1 MRYLVILSVIVG
13 ITLAACNKES
23 QLENPKSVSLN
34 LPQTAF
40 LYYPNTIANENEKA
54 TLGRVLFYDT
64 HLSFNNTIA
73 CASCHKQEFAFSDN
87 NQFSKGFENKRTTRN
102 SPALQDF
109 GNFVFM
115 PPVNPGDQPP
125 GFDPIFGQGAFF
137 WDGRESDLKNLIM
150 RPVKNHIEMGI
161 DNPEELPAKLAELP
175 YYESLFKG
183 AFGSSEIT
191 VDRISQSVERFL
203 SAMQA
208 TSSRFD
214 KAATGGTGLTAL
226 EEQGRF
232 LFNTK
237 YPCGN
242 CHQPSPGPYISSG
255 FFNIGLDYTATDKGR
270 AAVSNLSV
278 DEGSFKTPNLKN
290 VAITAPYMH
299 DGRFHTLE
307 EVIDHYSEGIKETP
321 NLASNLRQTTSGSP
335 LRLNITK
342 EDKRALIAFLNSLTD
357 YSFITDPKFSNPFV
371 AK

>member
-1 MRYLVILSVIVG
+1 MRYLVIISVIVG
-13 ITLAACNKES
+13 IALAACNKEA
-23 QLENPKSVSLN
+23 QLNNPKSVSLN

-40 LYYPNTIANENEKA
+40 LYYPNTLENENEKA

-64 HLSFNNTIA
+64 HLSLNNTIA

-87 NQFSKGFENKRTTRN
+87 NRFSKGFKNRQTSRN

-109 GNFVFM
+109 GSFTFM
-115 PPVNPGDQPP
+115 PPVDPGDQPP
-125 GFDPIFGQGAFF
+125 GFDPIFGQFAFF

-161 DNPEELPAKLAELP
+161 ANPEELPAKLAALP
-175 YYESLFKG
+175 YYGSLFQR

-191 VDRISQSVERFL
+191 VDKISQSVERFL

-208 TSSRFD
+208 TNSRFD
-214 KAATGGTGLTAL
+214 QATINGSGLTAL

-242 CHQPSPGPYISSG
+242 CHQPSTGAYFSSG
-255 FFNIGLDYTATDKGR
+255 FFNIGLDNSPTDKGR
-270 AAVSNLSV
+270 TAVSNLSS

-290 VAITAPYMH
+290 IAITAPYMH
-299 DGRFHTLE
+299 DGRFNTLE
-307 EVIDHYSEGIKETP
+307 EVIDHYSNGIKETP
-321 NLASNLRQTTSGSP
+321 NLAFNLRQKTSGSP

-342 EDKRALIAFLNSLTD
+342 EDKRALIAFLNTLTD

-371 AK
+371 VK